1 MKKQVVLCGLF
12 IFCINLQ
19 LQAQWGTLGG
29 RIKDELSNKAQQ
41 KIENEINNG
50 ADKAYEKTKNSVKE
64 GAKNSNNKPSSSKA
78 TTSTNNEGVNN
89 DQPSSPKAA
98 LQPLLQAT

>member
-50 ADKAYEKTKNSVKE
+50 ADKTYEKNKE
-64 GAKNSNNKPSSSKA
+64 QCKRRGKK
-78 TTSTNNEGVNN
+78 
-89 DQPSSPKAA
+89 
-98 LQPLLQAT
+98 